1 MSPKGMFSNE
11 SMPFVNALGA
21 ACRRPFAL
29 DKLGMAYTW
38 KKGGEYMRKQ
48 SLYLEPAD
56 DEITVDDKI
65 ELVDVS
71 GLTFDYTL
79 PREQRAAQALRS
91 IQNPYCFRVGDLGVK
106 VEFPEDAPTLQ
117 DCLSDLLQRKMDGL

>member
-1 MSPKGMFSNE
+1 
-11 SMPFVNALGA
+11 
-21 ACRRPFAL
+21 
-29 DKLGMAYTW
+29 
-38 KKGGEYMRKQ
+38 MRKQ

-56 DEITVDDKI
+56 DEITDGKR
-65 ELVDVS
+65 ELVDAS
-71 GLTFDYTL
+71 GMTFDYTL
-79 PREQRAAQALRS
+79 PREQRAAQALGS